1 MLNTSSHGHVQPEA
15 VPTGLGIK
23 MTVPTRPRPVG
34 PHRMPKHPIPP
45 DPDAATTVAVLSLV
59 SPPLLTAADARAVDL
74 RWANLHPDISLME
87 RAGAAA
93 ADLAG
98 VLANESGG
106 PALVLAGPGNNGGDA
121 LVAARR
127 LMAQGFRVT
136 AVSRADPAR
145 LPPDAAR
152 AWAAWHESGG
162 TILADIP
169 HAQSFSIVIDGLFG
183 VGLQRDVTGAEARW
197 MTEVNAMGCPKL
209 ALDVPSGLDSDSG
222 CLRGSALRADHTLTF
237 LGLKPGL
244 LTADGPDCAGT
255 LHLDTLG
262 LDSADLPATPGIA
275 LTRLEPRHRLP
286 PRARNSHKGL
296 FGHVGIMGAAPG
308 MVGAGL
314 IAERAALQQGAGSV
328 TVGALDE
335 RIVVDPF
342 EPQLMFATPESLVET
357 HPSVLAIGPG
367 LGQSPR
373 AHALLKAALAA
384 PCPLVLDAD
393 ALNLLANDPALAR
406 QASQRGHPTLLTPHP
421 GEAARLLGVTTADIQ
436 ANRIG
441 AARCLSAQY
450 HAHVVLKGAGSVIA
464 HPDGRYALNTSGGP
478 WLAQAGSGDRLTG
491 MVAALMAQGMD
502 AANALEAAVW
512 LHGGAKI
519 GR

>member
-59 SPPLLTAADARAVDL
+59 SPPLLTAADARAVDR

-197 MTEVNAMGCPKL
+197 MTTSEAEAMPGVMAVLTGREIPVNSFGPSFQDQPVL
-209 ALDVPSGLDSDSG
+209 ADDRVFHAGDG
-222 CLRGSALRADHTLTF
+222 VAAVAAATEQIAVEALE
-237 LGLKPGL
+237 KIKVEYEP
-244 LTADGPDCAGT
+244 
-255 LHLDTLG
+255 
-262 LDSADLPATPGIA
+262 LPAVFDP
-275 LTRLEPRHRLP
+275 LE
-286 PRARNSHKGL
+286 
-296 FGHVGIMGAAPG
+296 
-308 MVGAGL
+308 
-314 IAERAALQQGAGSV
+314 ALQEDAFKVHPPGSNIYATKVIRKGDVDKGFAGAYRV
-328 TVGALDE
+328 
-335 RIVVDPF
+335 F
-342 EPQLMFATPESLVET
+342 E
-357 HPSVLAIGPG
+357 
-367 LGQSPR
+367 
-373 AHALLKAALAA
+373 
-384 PCPLVLDAD
+384 
-393 ALNLLANDPALAR
+393 
-406 QASQRGHPTLLTPHP
+406 
-421 GEAARLLGVTTADIQ
+421 
-436 ANRIG
+436 
-441 AARCLSAQY
+441 
-450 HAHVVLKGAGSVIA
+450 
-464 HPDGRYALNTSGGP
+464 
-478 WLAQAGSGDRLTG
+478 
-491 MVAALMAQGMD
+491 
-502 AANALEAAVW
+502 
-512 LHGGAKI
+512 
-519 GR
+519 